1 MAEKTLDV
9 VAVGHALVDIRM
21 LVDRF
26 PGPDEEAEIVR
37 ETRGSGGSA
46 VNVSIDVARLGGR
59 SGIIAKIGF
68 DSFGRIIYEELWRER
83 VVLRGLRISPDM
95 RTGFSIVTIDSRGS
109 IALYSFKGAAEHL
122 EPGDLDAGL
131 IGQAKI
137 LHIASLR
144 IDTSIRA
151 AEIAREKGT
160 LVSWD
165 PGRRIASQGLERV
178 GPLLELTD
186 IVFLNRHEAKLLT
199 GEPPEEA
206 AKKIASRG
214 PRYVIVKLGPEGSL
228 LYIAETGELIRIP
241 AYKPERVV
249 DTTGA
254 GDAYAAGTLLKLA
267 RGAPIREAAEYG
279 SLVAARKIANLGAHS
294 I

>member
-1 MAEKTLDV
+1 MAQKTLDV

-21 LVDRF
+21 LVDKF
-26 PGPDEEAEIVR
+26 PGPDEEAEIIR

-68 DSFGRIIYEELWRER
+68 DSFGRIVYEELWKER
-83 VVLRGLRISPDM
+83 VLLRGLRISPDM
-95 RTGFSIVTIDSRGS
+95 RTGFSIVTIDSGGN

-122 EPGDLDAGL
+122 QPEDLDAEL

-144 IDTSIRA
+144 LDTSIRA
-151 AEIAREKGT
+151 AMIAKEKGT
-160 LVSWD
+160 MVSWD
-165 PGRRIASQGLERV
+165 PGRRIAGLGLESVRQ
-178 GPLLELTD
+178 LLALTD
-186 IVFLNRHEAKLLT
+186 IVFLNRNEAKLLT
-199 GEPPEEA
+199 GKPPEEA
-206 AKKIASRG
+206 ARIIASTG
-214 PRYVIVKLGPEGSL
+214 PKFVIVKLGPEGSL
-228 LYIAETGELIRIP
+228 LYIAETGEYVRIP
-241 AYKPERVV
+241 AHKPERVV

-267 RGAPIREAAEYG
+267 RGASIREAAEYG
-279 SLVAARKIANLGAHS
+279 SLIASRKIANLGAHS